1 MLCLMESF
9 NQLSSSSVE
18 RLNKKGKGLDE
29 EDWEEVCVCVCEAK
43 KWKVTDEQ
51 VLSGRSPAAAVTAD
65 IHLTGV
71 N

>member
-1 MLCLMESF
+1 MRKTE
-9 NQLSSSSVE
+9 
-18 RLNKKGKGLDE
+18 KKY
-29 EDWEEVCVCVCEAK
+29 VCVCEAK